1 MCEKNYSLMRF
12 VLTMLCGFC
21 LCWSLQAKT
30 YVIGIEQLDY
40 YPHYDFKSAQPRGY
54 FFDLMQLY
62 SQWSGDKFVFKA
74 LPVKRLYKDSVELT
88 DFVYPDNKAWQPH
101 LGVDEQ
107 ITKYYSAPVIYTLGA
122 TMVLPH
128 KQQMRLSE
136 FKVLANIHG
145 FSPTLWMELKKHSKF
160 TILDVPDAESALRMT
175 IRHRVDAANVE
186 YNVALYHLEQMK
198 LPGALV
204 MAEHLPF
211 SNLAFHL
218 SSQKHPE
225 QIRRFNQFL
234 IEQQDQI
241 QQLKQRYALVEYR
254 EQLPTLPVSQQVKAE
269 IHQ

>member
-1 MCEKNYSLMRF
+1 MRF

-136 FKVLANIHG
+136 FKVLANILINLSFNWAMSWIG
-145 FSPTLWMELKKHSKF
+145 LSRQFEG
-160 TILDVPDAESALRMT
+160 EAL
-175 IRHRVDAANVE
+175 
-186 YNVALYHLEQMK
+186 
-198 LPGALV
+198 
-204 MAEHLPF
+204 
-211 SNLAFHL
+211 
-218 SSQKHPE
+218 
-225 QIRRFNQFL
+225 
-234 IEQQDQI
+234 
-241 QQLKQRYALVEYR
+241 
-254 EQLPTLPVSQQVKAE
+254 SQQQ
-269 IHQ
+269 HQFTEQTIIQVQLLFRGISHWERPSITMPETAALKNPL

>member
-1 MCEKNYSLMRF
+1 MRF
-12 VLTMLCGFC
+12 VLILLFNCG

-54 FFDLMQLY
+54 FFDLIQLY
-62 SQWSGDKFVFKA
+62 SQWSGDEFVFKA
-74 LPVKRLYKDSVELT
+74 LPVKRLYKDSIELT
-88 DFVYPDNKAWQPH
+88 DFVYPDNRAWQPH
-101 LGVDEQ
+101 LDIDSN

-122 TMVLPH
+122 TMVLPE
-128 KQQMRLSE
+128 KRSMTMDE

-145 FSPTLWMELKKHSKF
+145 FSPTLWMELKQHHKF
-160 TILDVPDAESALRMT
+160 KILDVPDAESALRMAM
-175 IRHRVDAANVE
+175 RGRVDAANVE
-186 YNVALYHLEQMK
+186 YNVALHHLQQMK
-198 LPGALV
+198 LSGALV

-211 SNLAFHL
+211 TNLAFHL

-241 QQLKQRYALVEYR
+241 QRLKRRYALVEYR
-254 EQLPTLPVSQQVKAE
+254 EQLPKVPYGHKVTAE
-269 IHQ
+269 IRH